1 MTDQP
6 VTPKPEEAIVP
17 VPEEAAIVPAPEET
31 AIVPAE
37 RMDTEGVG
45 ELSREDFKLPII
57 RIVQS
62 QSRNAPEE
70 AQGKFHNSVTNIVKD
85 YMIVTVL
92 RVIKTRI
99 LFPPVFNVDSEPLCA
114 SDDSKAPR
122 PQFAGKLLY
131 EFPTSYPNYNVPA
144 SCDDCAL
151 KEWGANNEPPVCALS
166 YKYIVVDLEDGMP
179 GILSLKRTDVSM
191 GRALNTLLSTPGLKK
206 LRLSSKFTEVGE
218 GQWFAFRYIVLP
230 KMEEEDWATAQSMQA
245 IASAVIVRADIDA
258 EDMTPT
264 GEATASAT
272 LHAAVTDPPPPD
284 EHGPPP
290 VPPEYDDEVPF

>member
-1 MTDQP
+1 MTEKP
-6 VTPKPEEAIVP
+6 IAPTPEDAIVP
-17 VPEEAAIVPAPEET
+17 VPEEEA

-92 RVIKTRI
+92 RVGKTRI
-99 LFPPVFNVDSEPLCA
+99 LFPPVFSADSEPLCA

-122 PQFAGKLLY
+122 PQFVGNTLLD
-131 EFPTSYPNYNVPA
+131 FPTTHPHFNVPA
-144 SCDDCAL
+144 SCDECIL
-151 KEWGANNEPPVCALS
+151 KEWGPNHEPPICALS
-166 YKYIVVDLEDGMP
+166 YKYILVDLEDGMP

-218 GQWFAFRYIVLP
+218 GQWFAFRYTVME
-230 KMEEEDWATAQSMQA
+230 KMEETDWATAQSMQA
-245 IASAVIVRADIDA
+245 IAAQAFVSADMDT

-264 GEATASAT
+264 GEPSETAVAGT
-272 LHAAVTDPPPPD
+272 PTDD
-284 EHGPPP
+284 HGPPP
-290 VPPEYDDEVPF
+290 PPEEYDDDIPF